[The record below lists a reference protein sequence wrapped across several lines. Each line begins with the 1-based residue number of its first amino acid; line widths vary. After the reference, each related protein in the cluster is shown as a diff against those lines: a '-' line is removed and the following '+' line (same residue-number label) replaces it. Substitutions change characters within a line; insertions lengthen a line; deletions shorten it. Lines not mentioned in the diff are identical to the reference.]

1 MGLFKKRKE
10 KDENLAL
17 LRKLDQRGVS
27 ILSERDPA
35 TYQEKILGRNGAFSI
50 TEEQELVISCENKI
64 LFRYPLKEIKGGE
77 LMNLS
82 GICLNVGNRRFVAY
96 YTDGSIGIKKK

>member
-1 MGLFKKRKE
+1 MGLFKKKKE

-17 LRKLDQRGVS
+17 LKKLDKRGVS
-27 ILSERDPA
+27 ILCERDPA
-35 TYQEKILGRNGAFSI
+35 TYQEKILGRNGAFNI
-50 TEEQELVISCENKI
+50 IDDTLMIACENKE
-64 LFRYPLKEIKGGE
+64 LFRYPLKDIKGGE

-82 GICLNVGNRRFVAY
+82 GICLNVAGRRFVAY

>member
-1 MGLFKKRKE
+1 MGLFKKKKE

-17 LRKLDQRGVS
+17 LKKLDKRGVS
-27 ILSERDPA
+27 IFCERDPA
-35 TYQEKILGRNGAFSI
+35 TYQEKILGRNGAFNI
-50 TEEQELVISCENKI
+50 IGEELMIACENKE

-82 GICLNVGNRRFVAY
+82 GICLNVGSRRFVAY
-96 YTDGSIGIKKK
+96 YTDGTIGIKKK

>member
-1 MGLFKKRKE
+1 MGLFKKKKE

-17 LRKLDQRGVS
+17 LRKLDKRGVS
-27 ILSERDPA
+27 ILCERDPA
-35 TYQEKILGRNGAFSI
+35 TYQEKILGRHGAFNI
-50 TEEQELVISCENKI
+50 IDDTLMIACENKE
-64 LFRYPLKEIKGGE
+64 LFRYPLKDIKGGE

-82 GICLNVGNRRFVAY
+82 GICLNVAGRRFVAY

>member
-1 MGLFKKRKE
+1 MGLFKKKRE

-27 ILSERDPA
+27 ILAERDPA
-35 TYQEKILGRNGAFSI
+35 TYQERILGRDGAFSI
-50 TEEQELVISCENKI
+50 TEEDELVISCENKI
-64 LFRYPLKEIKGGE
+64 LFRYSLKEIRGGE

-82 GICLNVGNRRFVAY
+82 GICLNVGERRFVAY
-96 YTDGSIGIKKK
+96 YTDGTLGKKK

>member
-1 MGLFKKRKE
+1 MGLFKKKKE
-10 KDENLAL
+10 RDENLAL
-17 LRKLDQRGVS
+17 LRKLDKRGVS
-27 ILSERDPA
+27 ILCERDPA
-35 TYQEKILGRNGAFSI
+35 TYQERILGKNGAFNI
-50 TEEQELVISCENKI
+50 TDADELMIACENKE

-82 GICLNVGNRRFVAY
+82 GICLNVAGRRFVAY